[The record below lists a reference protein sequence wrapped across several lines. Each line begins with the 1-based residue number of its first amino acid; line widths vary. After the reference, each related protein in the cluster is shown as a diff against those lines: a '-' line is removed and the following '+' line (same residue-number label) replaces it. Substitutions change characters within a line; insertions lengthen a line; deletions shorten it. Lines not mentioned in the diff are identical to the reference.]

1 MHCTLYMCCAGTDR
15 SITESMP
22 FALPVPFNFPII
34 KGVDQTNG
42 SDHRSLAGEN
52 STYAIDLV
60 LLCGWTSRVRMKRSG
75 DGDRALSRV
84 FKCTFAFVRCIS
96 YEYILSLK

>member
-1 MHCTLYMCCAGTDR
+1 
-15 SITESMP
+15 MP
-22 FALPVPFNFPII
+22 FALPVPFNFHII

-60 LLCGWTSRVRMKRSG
+60 LLCGWASRVRMKKSG

-84 FKCTFAFVRCIS
+84 FKCNFAFVRYILK
-96 YEYILSLK
+96 EYIHLVIDVSPS